1 MHNIR
6 FERDKFRELLV
17 YIAERS
23 ADDPYFGDTKVNKAL
38 YWIDFF
44 GYSNLGR
51 PVTGAKYTKQPRGP
65 LASALLPVR
74 DELVAEGAVQ
84 VEARQVGD
92 FSARVTAAL
101 RPADRSLF
109 SAEELELADSIIDQL
124 KGRWAVTVSAA
135 SHQQSPGWNLVEMG
149 DEIPYSTALISM
161 EPVSD
166 QTEER
171 LRETAA
177 RFGW

>member
-1 MHNIR
+1 VRSPH

-44 GYSNLGR
+44 GYSHIGH

-65 LASALLPVR
+65 LASPLLPVR
-74 DELVAEGAVQ
+74 QELVAEGALR
-84 VEARQVGD
+84 VEERRVGD

-101 RPADRSLF
+101 RRANTALF
-109 SAEELELADSIIDQL
+109 SKEELELADSIIDQL
-124 KGRWAVTVSAA
+124 KGRWAVTVSAV
-135 SHQQSPGWNLVEMG
+135 SHKQSPGWNLVEMG
-149 DEIPYSTALISM
+149 EEIPYSTALISTD
-161 EPVSD
+161 PVSD

-177 RFGW
+177 RLGW